1 MNGGTSE
8 SGRNRLLV
16 VPIASADVLL
26 EWMHKTAWP
35 GDVVTKIAPIIEQL
49 ETFAPRSSSSST

>member
-1 MNGGTSE
+1 MNTSD

-35 GDVVTKIAPIIEQL
+35 GELVTRIAPIIEQL
-49 ETFAPRSSSSST
+49 ETFEPRAAPGS